1 MIPMPRF
8 PSPGSSRAEFPGFLG
23 TIKAL
28 RPPAGPPAALR
39 FLRLAVPRE
48 HARFVPT
55 AAACGGS
62 GPGVGHPVS
71 PSGNASVETTESP
84 KFLGNPHSRLRMFSD
99 PGRPVRLRPTT
110 RRPLGPRFLNNEGA
124 DHASVSGLN
133 SMAFGIAAYVSR
145 DGCPPNRA
153 RLASRCWSGSPGRAF
168 TRRAPLKG
176 FQITSC
182 ELSSFPKLLGTIKS

>member
-1 MIPMPRF
+1 MSAMPRF
-8 PSPGSSRAEFPGFLG
+8 PPPGPRGPSSPASSVLSRHSDFLPSLSPRFVSFAWRYHG
-23 TIKAL
+23 NTLISL
-28 RPPAGPPAALR
+28 PPAGR
-39 FLRLAVPRE
+39 VAV
-48 HARFVPT
+48 V
-55 AAACGGS
+55 

-71 PSGNASVETTESP
+71 PSGTASVETTGPP
-84 KFLGNPHSRLRMFSD
+84 KFLGNPDSRLPMFSD

-124 DHASVSGLN
+124 DNASVSGLH